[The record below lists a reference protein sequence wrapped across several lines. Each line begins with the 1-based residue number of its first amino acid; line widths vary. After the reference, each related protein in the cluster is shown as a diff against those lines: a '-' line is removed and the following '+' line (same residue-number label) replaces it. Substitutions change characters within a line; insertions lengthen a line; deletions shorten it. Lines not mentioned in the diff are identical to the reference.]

1 MVMRVRGCPQA
12 ARIFVV
18 GLLVVGAALAAP
30 LRSEARQPG
39 ELTVMTQNLYLGS
52 SLAPA
57 LEATDGPSFVAAVA
71 TIYGTMLFTDFPSR
85 AEAIASE
92 IAAARPDLIGLQE
105 VSRWTASPTHPGPT
119 PPSLDFLSTLLR
131 ELNGLG
137 LHYAV
142 AAVSENAD
150 IGPAPLVAPTF
161 GCLPFTTVP
170 DCVVSLHD
178 RDVILVNTDTAG
190 LSWSNPAHGNFTAQQ
205 TVHLPVPP
213 PDGSELSFDRC
224 WTSID
229 GNFQGD
235 RFRFVNTHLETEDFP
250 AVQEAQALEL
260 LIGPMRPGRSVIAVG
275 DFNSA
280 ADGSTTRSYRLLTQL
295 WFKDAWTSDTAGFT
309 CCQNDSL
316 TNPVS
321 ELSSR
326 IDLVLTQ
333 APIHATGAHVV
344 SDEIFQTTPPLWPS
358 DHAGVIATVQLR

>member
-1 MVMRVRGCPQA
+1 V
-12 ARIFVV
+12 IVV
-18 GLLVVGAALAAP
+18 ALIAFGVALAAP
-30 LRSEARQPG
+30 LMSEAQQQD

-85 AEAIASE
+85 AEAIANE
-92 IAAARPDLIGLQE
+92 IATRRPDLIGLQE
-105 VSRWTASPTHPGPT
+105 VSRWTATPTHPGPT
-119 PPSLDFLSTLLR
+119 PPSLDFLRILQG
-131 ELNGLG
+131 ELDRLG
-137 LHYAV
+137 MHYAV

-150 IGPAPLVAPTF
+150 IGPVPLVAPTF
-161 GCLPFTTVP
+161 GCQPFTTVP

-178 RDVILVNTDTAG
+178 RDVILANTDAAG
-190 LSWSNPAHGNFTAQQ
+190 LHWSNPMHGTFTAQQ

-213 PDGSELSFDRC
+213 PDGSELSFDRG

-229 GNFQGD
+229 ASFND
-235 RFRFVNTHLETEDFP
+235 VRFRFVNTHLETEDFP

-260 LIGPMRPGRSVIAVG
+260 LVGPMRPGRSVIAVG

-280 ADGSTTRSYRLLTQL
+280 ADGSTTRTYRLVTNL
-295 WFKDAWTSDTAGFT
+295 WFNDAWTSDSPGFT
-309 CCQNDSL
+309 CCQNETL

-333 APIHATGAHVV
+333 APVRATEAHVIGA
-344 SDEIFQTTPPLWPS
+344 EIFQTTPPLWPS
-358 DHAGVIATVQLR
+358 DHAGVVATVELH